1 MNTGLQ
7 LAQVVVFTSS
17 AGLLMLVAGSAK
29 GRLRWKPPRLRR
41 RRRR

>member
-7 LAQVVVFTSS
+7 LAQVVLFTSG

-29 GRLRWKPPRLRR
+29 GRLRWRPPRRPRR
-41 RRRR
+41 R